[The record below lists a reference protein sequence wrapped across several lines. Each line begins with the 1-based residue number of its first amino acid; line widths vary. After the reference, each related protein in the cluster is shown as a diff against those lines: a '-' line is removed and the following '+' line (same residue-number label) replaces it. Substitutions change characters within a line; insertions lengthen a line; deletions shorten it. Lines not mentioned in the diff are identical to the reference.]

1 MRFFIPVVIFLS
13 VSIFLWKGLALN
25 PQALPSTFVGQKAPA
40 FQMNNQTE
48 AIFKGKVTLL
58 NVWATWCAS
67 CQNEHMFWLNLP
79 QTADFQLISLNYHD
93 DKEEAKAWLVKHGDP
108 YVATLFDTEGQICLD
123 YGISGVPT
131 TFVIDKKGMVQ
142 HRHMGIVDKTVWD
155 NTLLP
160 LIKKLQ

>member
-13 VSIFLWKGLALN
+13 VSVFLWKGLDLK
-25 PQALPSTFVGQKAPA
+25 PEVLPSTFIGQKAPTFKA
-40 FQMNNQTE
+40 NNKTE

-67 CQNEHMFWLNLP
+67 CQSEHAFWLKLAQP
-79 QTADFQLISLNYHD
+79 ADLQLISLNYHD
-93 DKEEAKAWLVKHGDP
+93 DEEEAKAWLLKHGDP
-108 YVATLFDTEGQICLD
+108 YATTLFDTKGQICID

-131 TFVIDKKGMVQ
+131 TFVIDKKGIVRY
-142 HRHMGIVDKTVWD
+142 RHMGIVDKNVWD

-160 LIKKLQ
+160 LIEKLQ